1 MSMLRDMLSPAFK
14 FETTPK
20 SVSVPFGSL
29 ILFEKLPEGPLPVLV
44 IVIEKVTGLA
54 ATVVLVGPAILEI
67 TKSALPGVTV
77 IVGVGVGV
85 FVMVAIGVGVLP
97 VGVGVG
103 GTVMTGT
110 DVQIP

>member
-1 MSMLRDMLSPAFK
+1 MLSEMLSPAFK

-20 SVSVPFGSL
+20 SASVPFGSL
-29 ILFEKLPEGPLPVLV
+29 ILLENVPEGPLPVFV
-44 IVIEKVTGLA
+44 IVIEYVTGLA
-54 ATVVLVGPAILEI
+54 ATVVLVGPATLEI

-103 GTVMTGT
+103 GTLITGT
-110 DVQIP
+110 DEQIP